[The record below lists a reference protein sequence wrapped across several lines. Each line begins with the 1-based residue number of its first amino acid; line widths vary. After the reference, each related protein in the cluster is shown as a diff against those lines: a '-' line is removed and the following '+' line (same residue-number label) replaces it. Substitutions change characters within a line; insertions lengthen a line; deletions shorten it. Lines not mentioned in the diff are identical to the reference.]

1 MAIAAKPKK
10 SVHAKKRQAKHHR
23 HSKHY
28 LKSYWPYLPM
38 LMIVGVGI
46 AINSVWSTGS
56 VLGAQSD
63 FSAMSLLNQTNDK
76 RASNQEPSLTI
87 DPQLTKAAQDK
98 ANDMV
103 AHNYWAHT
111 APDGKTPWTF
121 IEKSGYQYQAAGEN
135 LAYGFSNATDTITG
149 WMNSTEHRA
158 NILNASYENVGFGVA
173 QAPNYQGKGPQTIVV
188 AEYGQPVSS
197 AATITFTVPKPSQVA
212 GVHTNTELSAKPVS
226 RIQLLTDGRAAWS
239 ALALSAL
246 TGAALALFV
255 VRHGFRVRR
264 SISRGE
270 AFIVHHP
277 YLDIAIVFIAVA
289 GFVLTRSSGIIR

>member
-38 LMIVGVGI
+38 LMIVGVGL
-46 AINSVWSTGS
+46 AINSLWSTGS
-56 VLGAQSD
+56 VLGVQSD
-63 FSAMSLLNQTNDK
+63 FSTISLLNQTNDK
-76 RASNQEPSLTI
+76 RAADQEPSLTI

-103 AHNYWAHT
+103 AHNYWAHNS
-111 APDGKTPWTF
+111 PDGKTPWTF

-135 LAYGFSNATDTITG
+135 LAYGFNDATDTITG

-188 AEYGQPVSS
+188 AEYGQPVAS

-264 SISRGE
+264 SISKGE
-270 AFIVHHP
+270 EFIVHHP
-277 YLDIAIVFIAVA
+277 YLDIAIVSIAVA